1 MVKAVTPPTYDEEE
15 QSRPRCPDCGQPL
28 TFVRTKSHQK
38 RWYCYSCEK
47 YTDHIAQP
55 ALEKNTKT
63 QIETMSGLQVID
75 SHGMIV
81 GRVRKIIPAGD
92 TGDLRAFVL
101 SVDKEQL
108 KNLLD
113 QRGQPREFEVGH
125 DKVAT
130 IGDVVLLSEVFSPR
144 AFAPPPPKPSDETRT
159 SAKRCGKCGSPL
171 LADAKYCIKC
181 GASVSHSN
189 NCVLCGT
196 PNPSEA
202 LFCMSCGNRLS

>member
-1 MVKAVTPPTYDEEE
+1 
-15 QSRPRCPDCGQPL
+15 
-28 TFVRTKSHQK
+28 
-38 RWYCYSCEK
+38 
-47 YTDHIAQP
+47 
-55 ALEKNTKT
+55 
-63 QIETMSGLQVID
+63 MSGLQVID

-81 GRVRKIIPAGD
+81 GRVRKIIPAAD
-92 TGDLRAFVL
+92 TGDMRAFVL

-125 DKVAT
+125 EKVST

-144 AFAPPPPKPSDETRT
+144 SFAPQKPPEEVRT
-159 SAKRCGKCGSPL
+159 NAAKRCGKCNSPL

-202 LFCMSCGNRLS
+202 LFCMSCGNKLS

>member
-1 MVKAVTPPTYDEEE
+1 MPGLW
-15 QSRPRCPDCGQPL
+15 PDL
-28 TFVRTKSHQK
+28 TFVGQSPTRSDGIVILVK
-38 RWYCYSCEK
+38 K

-81 GRVRKIIPAGD
+81 GRVRKIIPAAD

-113 QRGQPREFEVGH
+113 QRGQPREFELDMTRSPPSVTSYYSQKSSLQDPSH
-125 DKVAT
+125 RHQNLLKILKPVRSDAESAT
-130 IGDVVLLSEVFSPR
+130 LLFYLMRSTASNAGQASLTPTIVYYAELQI
-144 AFAPPPPKPSDETRT
+144 
-159 SAKRCGKCGSPL
+159 L
-171 LADAKYCIKC
+171 LK
-181 GASVSHSN
+181 
-189 NCVLCGT
+189 LF
-196 PNPSEA
+196 
-202 LFCMSCGNRLS
+202 FCMSCGKQALLESVSFLLQGPLAGC